1 MNQRTVEV
9 VIEDIDKNGVFLGRL
24 YLLTDLDPT
33 TANST
38 SATSVTNN
46 ATTSSTTAHTPWAA
60 LTTNNTTS
68 NTNTN
73 NKKRISYVSLLLSSG
88 LAKIDK
94 FATEKT
100 TDSTSTTT
108 TTTTL
113 DSLKSLQEIQQV
125 AKDNKLG
132 IWSIEQP
139 ELEDIIGEGDEVI
152 DMTADMNTDD
162 HNNGK

>member
-38 SATSVTNN
+38 STTSLTNN
-46 ATTSSTTAHTPWAA
+46 ATTSSTTAHTPWTA
-60 LTTNNTTS
+60 LTTNNITS

-100 TDSTSTTT
+100 TDSTSTTST
-108 TTTTL
+108 STL

-139 ELEDIIGEGDEVI
+139 ELEDSTGEGDEGI
-152 DMTADMNTDD
+152 DMNTDD
-162 HNNGK
+162 HNNGKL